1 MQQGVRTGLAGGCSR
16 ITGIRIHAFCIAGAL
31 ALGLSIASP
40 VALPGPQAGLLD
52 LPFEDLLD
60 VEIRSAGKRDE
71 QIRDI
76 PASVT
81 ILSREEIAR
90 YGWVTFEELLR
101 NVPGFFVLDNIEDRF
116 IGNRGTTGGGVQFLV
131 NGVPQHPSRQK
142 ALTVPEIARLNIPV
156 ESIDRI
162 EVIRGPMSVIYGNNA
177 FLGVINV
184 VTNEI
189 GLNGPRVSAS
199 AGSRDSGRLFARAG
213 TASAD
218 GFIVLNAGG
227 YRTDGLEA
235 DYADMM
241 GPDQLA
247 ALVPGMH
254 TSLDGDVDQRDVSLD
269 VSAGWQDWSADLR
282 YSEKKYGIYGF
293 TPSFDDGNQSRLTTW
308 HAALGWKHGITE
320 NLGLSADAIVSD
332 ERVEIPDLDLIS
344 PAFDGDQRQQ
354 SRRYELEF
362 NLLWDPRANLN
373 LLAGYRFQRMDDI
386 RNEADIDIFGNQENT
401 VDAFTVHDLFAELG
415 WSPTTRLRFVGG
427 LRVSRLPDSYDYTSR
442 DYLNNTRLEEDVTV
456 DDRNIVTGR
465 IAALYSLDAHQ
476 VLKLIY
482 GTAAQDNDQIQLTDP
497 ERIKTAEINYVQT
510 RSDWSIGASLFQN
523 RISNIVRTIQQLDDA
538 GLYQPVDDNSGEWK
552 TNGLELIGELRPL
565 DGLNLAASATWQHTE
580 DRKSN
585 NDPGYSPQLLLKLKA
600 DYTRGPFTYAAYA
613 NYVDEMEADWNFV
626 EGTTQGI
633 TERIGKEVDAYWNL
647 GANLRYRHPANGF
660 YADLNVSNLL
670 DTEIRYP
677 ANELTDFD
685 QGLIGPG
692 RVFTATVGWE
702 F

>member
-16 ITGIRIHAFCIAGAL
+16 ITGTRIHAFCIAGTL

-189 GLNGPRVSAS
+189 GLNGPLVSAS

-213 TASAD
+213 SASEDA
-218 GFIVLNAGG
+218 FFVLNAGG

-254 TSLDGDVDQRDVSLD
+254 TSLDGDVDQKDISLD
-269 VSAGWQDWSADLR
+269 VSAGWQDWYADLR
-282 YSEKKYGIYGF
+282 YSEKKYGIYAF
-293 TPSFDDGNQSRLTTW
+293 TPSFDDGNQTRLKTW
-308 HAALGWKHGITE
+308 HAALGWEHRLSE
-320 NLGLSADAIVSD
+320 HLGLRTDAIVSE
-332 ERVEIPDLDLIS
+332 ERVEIPELDFIS
-344 PAFDGDQRQQ
+344 PAFNGSQQQQ
-354 SRRYELEF
+354 SRRWELEF
-362 NLLWDPRANLN
+362 NLLWDPRDNLN
-373 LLAGYRFQRMDDI
+373 LLAGYRLQRMDDI
-386 RNEADIDIFGNQENT
+386 ENDADLDYLARQVNT
-401 VDAFTVHDLFAELG
+401 LDAFTVHDLFAELG
-415 WSPTTRLRFVGG
+415 WSPTARLRFVGG

-442 DYLNNTRLEEDVTV
+442 DYLNNTRLEEDVDV
-456 DDRNIVTGR
+456 DDLNIITGR
-465 IAALYSLDAHQ
+465 IAALYSLDTQQ

-510 RSDWSIGASLFQN
+510 RSDWSLSASLFQN
-523 RISNIVRTIQQLDDA
+523 RISNIVRTIQQLDNA
-538 GLYQPVDDNSGEWK
+538 GMYQTIDDNSGEWK

-580 DRKSN
+580 DRKSDI
-585 NDPGYSPQLLLKLKA
+585 DPGYSPQLLLKFKA

-613 NYVDEMEADWNFV
+613 NYVDDMDADWDFV
-626 EGTTQGI
+626 DGTTQGI
-633 TERIGKEVDAYWNL
+633 TERIGEEVDAYWDL
-647 GANLRYRHPANGF
+647 GANLRYRHPSNGF
-660 YADLNVSNLL
+660 YAALNVSNLL

-677 ANELTDFD
+677 ANELTDFY